1 MGPSPAPGAPLRQ
14 AKTLRTFSGQ
24 EQPGGSLRGR
34 EGGLIDQKNKTK
46 QNPPCSPAS
55 QVLLPWDRVGRRKGS
70 VLLMGARKQWG
81 F

>member
-34 EGGLIDQKNKTK
+34 EGGLIYRVERAAAAG
-46 QNPPCSPAS
+46 AS
-55 QVLLPWDRVGRRKGS
+55 GPRKSGR
-70 VLLMGARKQWG
+70 
-81 F
+81 